1 MREYSRLFCKFFS
14 HFSSFRVREERKF
27 GFFHLDKITL
37 KMNTK
42 NARIQNEGGGA
53 KNVLETLYHS
63 VVYNFF
69 LYRLTKSFVF
79 DNEYYF
85 NFWQPFF
92 YKKKKEG
99 FKFCIA
105 FTFW

>member
-1 MREYSRLFCKFFS
+1 MREYSRYFANFFLI
-14 HFSSFRVREERKF
+14 FSSFRVRDREKIW
-27 GFFHLDKITL
+27 FFHLDKLTL

-79 DNEYYF
+79 DNEYY
-85 NFWQPFF
+85 
-92 YKKKKEG
+92 
-99 FKFCIA
+99 
-105 FTFW
+105 

>member
-1 MREYSRLFCKFFS
+1 
-14 HFSSFRVREERKF
+14 
-27 GFFHLDKITL
+27 
-37 KMNTK
+37 MNTK

-69 LYRLTKSFVF
+69 LQTNKSFVF
-79 DNEYYF
+79 DNEYYFNYF